1 MQNDNCERGFGME
14 RDMRSFAINGFDK
27 KLVLENGN
35 EYFGFGFGYEG
46 EVVSEIVFNTAM
58 VGYHNVLAD
67 PAYANQSVVMGYPLI
82 GNYGVA
88 KDNYESITPALSGLI
103 VREYNDL
110 PNNFNSEKTLDRVMK
125 ENKVVGI
132 CGVDTRELTR
142 FIRDNGSCK
151 CIITD
156 VSTTKE
162 DAVEKINATELPENR
177 VECVGCKYDWY
188 YRTLEN
194 KYNIVVVDCGI
205 KSGIVS
211 VLNEKG
217 CNVTVVP
224 WNTTAEK
231 IEFINPDGVLI
242 SSGPGNP
249 KSVKE
254 TVELIK
260 ALKGKYPIAGIGLG
274 FQLIALAYG
283 ADTYSLKVGHR
294 GLNYPVRNLEN
305 GSIRITAQNHGY
317 AVDAESL
324 KGTGLTVSHE
334 NIVDKTVAGAMDKEN
349 KVFGIQFYPD
359 RMPGIEEPDY
369 FFDKFVEMLAEVK

>member
-1 MQNDNCERGFGME
+1 ME
-14 RDMRSFAINGFDK
+14 RDMRSFAVKDFDK

-35 EYFGFGFGYEG
+35 EYLGFGFGYDG

-58 VGYHNVLAD
+58 VGYHSLIAD

-88 KDNYESITPALSGLI
+88 KDNYESITPAISGFI

-125 ENKVVGI
+125 ENKITGI
-132 CGVDTRELTR
+132 CGVDTRALTR

-151 CIITD
+151 GIITD
-156 VSTTKE
+156 ISTSKE
-162 DAVEKINATELPENR
+162 DAVAKIKSTALPENR
-177 VECVGCKYDWY
+177 VAEAGCKYDWY

-194 KYNIVVVDCGI
+194 KYNVVVVDCGI
-205 KSGIVS
+205 KSGIIS

-224 WNTTAEK
+224 WNTTVEK
-231 IEFINPDGVLI
+231 IKLIDPDGVII

-249 KSVKE
+249 KCVKE

-260 ALKGKYPIAGIGLG
+260 ALKGEYPIAGIGLG

-283 ADTYSLKVGHR
+283 ADTYELAVGHR

-305 GSIRITAQNHGY
+305 GKIRITAQNHGFS
-317 AVDAESL
+317 VDADSL
-324 KGTGLTVSHE
+324 KGTGLTLSHV
-334 NIVDKTVAGAMDKEN
+334 NIVDKSVAGAVDKEN
-349 KVFGIQFYPD
+349 RVFGIQFYPD
-359 RMPGIEEPDY
+359 SLPGIEEPDY
-369 FFDKFVEMLAEVK
+369 FFDELLEMLAEVK